1 MYFKKIQFVQDA
13 RRLIASSVTAVN
25 GNLDAASEI
34 SDQLR
39 ACPFMQLRGDSE
51 NGVLFIYEVD
61 ASGENIN
68 RRRLGFCSADAE
80 S

>member
-1 MYFKKIQFVQDA
+1 MYFKKIQLVQDA

-51 NGVLFIYEVD
+51 HGVLFIYEVD
-61 ASGENIN
+61 VSGENIN
-68 RRRLGFCSADAE
+68 RRRLAE

>member
-1 MYFKKIQFVQDA
+1 
-13 RRLIASSVTAVN
+13 LIASSVTAVN

-39 ACPFMQLRGDSE
+39 ACPFTQLRGDSE
-51 NGVLFIYEVD
+51 HGVLFIYEVD

-68 RRRLGFCSADAE
+68 RKRLGFCSVDAE

>member
-1 MYFKKIQFVQDA
+1 MSVSGQKN
-13 RRLIASSVTAVN
+13 RRDEGRSVTAVN

-51 NGVLFIYEVD
+51 HGVLFIYEVD

-68 RRRLGFCSADAE
+68 RKRLGFCSVDAE